1 MARSPTPGIAEL
13 REQLREAYETIEAI
27 RGGGVDSLVIGPPGQ
42 EQVYTLASADRPYR
56 LIVQAMSE
64 GAATISPRGV
74 ILDVNP
80 RLTAMTGRPG
90 TQLIGTPVLSLVPGA
105 CRPELT
111 CLLDVGVGDSTRGE
125 VELTGPDGTTV
136 PVLLAVAGF
145 DLDGM
150 LLRCLVLTDL
160 TGQRAAEAKV
170 QTINAD
176 LEARVAQRTAELEL
190 ANSNLEAFSY
200 SVAHDLRAPLRALSG
215 FSDALLDDYGD
226 RLDEAGRGYVGR
238 IQAASGQMASLI
250 DDLLVLSRVSR
261 VDMTLEPVDLSAEAT
276 AIAGEL
282 HSRDRGRRIRFI
294 IADGVRV
301 TADRSLIR
309 TVVQNLLENAWK
321 FTAKRDGAVIEFA
334 GAAAEDG
341 RVCCYVRDNGAGFD
355 PAYASKLFKPFERL
369 HNTAEFPG
377 TGIGLASVARIVERH
392 GGRVWAQGAVGHGAT
407 FYFTLAAP

>member
-90 TQLIGTPVLSLVPGA
+90 TQLIGTPVLNLVPGA
-105 CRPELT
+105 WCPELT
-111 CLLDVGVGDSTRGE
+111 RLLDVGAGASTRGE
-125 VELTGPDGTTV
+125 VELNGPDGAAV
-136 PVLLAVAGF
+136 PVLLAVSGF

-170 QTINAD
+170 QTINAE

-215 FSDALLDDYGD
+215 FGDALLEDYGD

-261 VDMTLEPVDLSAEAT
+261 VDMTLEPVDLSAEAA

-334 GAAAEDG
+334 SAAAEDG